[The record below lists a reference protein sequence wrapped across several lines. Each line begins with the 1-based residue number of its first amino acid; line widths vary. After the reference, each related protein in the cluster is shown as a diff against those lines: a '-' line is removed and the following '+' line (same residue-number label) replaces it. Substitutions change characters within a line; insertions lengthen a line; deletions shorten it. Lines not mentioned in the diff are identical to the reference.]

1 VKRSTSTVISAGIF
15 TNKLTLLILALEF
28 LDEVWFDSMIN
39 NKSCRTLVMIA
50 ELVDSLLVIVRRR
63 VHVEDNTEPT

>member
-1 VKRSTSTVISAGIF
+1 VGWVQGSPMALTPPAVST
-15 TNKLTLLILALEF
+15 LEF

-39 NKSCRTLVMIA
+39 NESCRILVMIA
-50 ELVDSLLVIVRRR
+50 KLVDSLLVIVRRR

>member
-1 VKRSTSTVISAGIF
+1 MVLTPPAVST
-15 TNKLTLLILALEF
+15 LEF

-39 NKSCRTLVMIA
+39 NESCRILVMIA
-50 ELVDSLLVIVRRR
+50 KLVDSLLVIVRRR

>member
-1 VKRSTSTVISAGIF
+1 MALTPVST
-15 TNKLTLLILALEF
+15 LEF

-39 NKSCRTLVMIA
+39 NESCRILVMIA
-50 ELVDSLLVIVRRR
+50 KLVDSLLVIVRRR